1 MKKILMAGITTA
13 VFSGAPTLAADLPV
27 RTPMYPAAPMW
38 SGCYVGGNVGGVWG
52 DSKFDWSNFGTGFV
66 AGADTQVIPVADATL
81 HSSGFTGG
89 GQLGCNAQFGAAV
102 FGLESDIQ
110 YTGLNANRAAATLGG
125 SGVLPANIS
134 ETFSSHWLS
143 TIRGRLGF
151 VNGGWL
157 IYGTGGFAIANVA
170 YSDQNCF
177 IGGGAGA
184 GCNTASASQT
194 RTGWTVGGGA
204 EWIIEP
210 GWTVRFEYLYADLG
224 NTSYNSQFFP
234 TGSVI
239 PTPNTNI
246 THNHNLTENLVRV
259 GLNYKFDWG
268 KAPVSAMY

>member
-1 MKKILMAGITTA
+1 MKKILMVGIA
-13 VFSGAPTLAADLPV
+13 AAFCGAPALAADLPM
-27 RTPMYPAAPMW
+27 RAPAYGAPVGAAQMW
-38 SGCYVGGNVGGVWG
+38 TGCYIGGNLGGVWG
-52 DSKFDWSNFGTGFV
+52 DSKFDWSNFGTGFA

-102 FGLESDIQ
+102 IGLEGDIQ
-110 YTGLNANRAAATLGG
+110 YTGLSANRAAATLGG
-125 SGVLPANIS
+125 GLVLPANINES
-134 ETFSSHWLS
+134 FSSHWLS

-157 IYGTGGFAIANVA
+157 IYGTGGLAVANVS

-177 IGGGAGA
+177 VGIGTP

-210 GWTVRFEYLYADLG
+210 GWTIRLEYLYADLG
-224 NTSYNSQFFP
+224 NTSYNSQFFA

-239 PTPNTNI
+239 PTANTNI
-246 THNHNLTENLVRV
+246 THSHNLTENLVRL
-259 GLNYKFDWG
+259 GLNYKFD
-268 KAPVSAMY
+268 